1 MGQTPPPEESRRQEK
16 PESTSGFLGPRPH
29 RNSGHL
35 TLPRKLIKE
44 ENRLT
49 FSGLF
54 GSTVEPPPRGFQS
67 KAIRPVEVGCV
78 DTFGDYKRYLFSFKT
93 P

>member
-1 MGQTPPPEESRRQEK
+1 MICGTVGQTPLPEESRRQEK

-29 RNSGHL
+29 RNSGHR

-49 FSGLF
+49 FSGPF
-54 GSTVEPPPRGFQS
+54 GLLSEFELGH
-67 KAIRPVEVGCV
+67 
-78 DTFGDYKRYLFSFKT
+78 
-93 P
+93 